1 MKARIDHGS
10 TTDPGNGIWKMAD
23 EITPTNLM
31 LTVGQELKLYE
42 HDPDTKFGIR
52 RKYVK
57 IVKLYRHHALC
68 KVNGR
73 HMESYTYNELYTMG
87 MGADNTEEIYQ
98 NLPEEQK
105 QAFDHCIDLG
115 QIEEAGEILAGQERE
130 RKNRH

>member
-57 IVKLYRHHALC
+57 
-68 KVNGR
+68 
-73 HMESYTYNELYTMG
+73 MG

>member
-1 MKARIDHGS
+1 MKTKIDHGN
-10 TTDPGNGIWKMAD
+10 TRDPQNGIWKTAD
-23 EITPTNLM
+23 EITPEGLM
-31 LTVGQELKLYE
+31 LVPGKELKLYE
-42 HDPDTKFGIR
+42 HDPGTKCGIR
-52 RKYVK
+52 RKHVR

-115 QIEEAGEILAGQERE
+115 QIKEAGKILERQEK
-130 RKNRH
+130 KNRN